1 MFIEHLLCTPSYFKN
16 IPSYFKNITI
26 VDSYFN
32 YHPQLSDDRVQL
44 YPMLLG
50 NRMKGSPLALFF
62 VLENH
67 LLQRSTLPPMAWGK
81 LMNAYFVYL

>member
-1 MFIEHLLCTPSYFKN
+1 MHSVLPSYFKN
-16 IPSYFKNITI
+16 IKI

-50 NRMKGSPLALFF
+50 NRMKESPLTLFF
-62 VLENH
+62 RSGKPLAAKNH
-67 LLQRSTLPPMAWGK
+67 PLMTWGK
-81 LMNAYFVYL
+81 LVDAYFVYL